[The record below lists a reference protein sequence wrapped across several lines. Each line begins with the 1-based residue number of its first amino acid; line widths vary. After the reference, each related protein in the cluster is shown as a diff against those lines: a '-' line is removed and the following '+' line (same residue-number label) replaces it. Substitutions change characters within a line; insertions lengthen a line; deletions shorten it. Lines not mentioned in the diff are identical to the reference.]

1 MASLRSG
8 KNLTIGAGNSGGG
21 CGSGGDDGEDKRS
34 SPLRPGHSV
43 DDISMTV
50 EDEEEEEE
58 LLDQLTAT
66 PSSAAH
72 EQRYKIIC
80 FNF

>member
-1 MASLRSG
+1 M
-8 KNLTIGAGNSGGG
+8 
-21 CGSGGDDGEDKRS
+21 
-34 SPLRPGHSV
+34 RPGHSV